1 MVLFIVSMFFVY
13 MLTQPAIYVKIF
25 SDLTATSHL
34 PYGYVISNFSCT
46 ALIPL
51 LIPNTPYSNLP
62 KASYVEQAMTGMLLG
77 DGSLVKNYKRGGT
90 YFKFAQGET
99 HLDYLNHVFSLFK
112 NWGVVLMDAPSQGHY
127 NIKGA
132 VHTWYQFS
140 TQSLTFLRPE

>member
-1 MVLFIVSMFFVY
+1 MD
-13 MLTQPAIYVKIF
+13 MLTQPAIYVKFF

-77 DGSLVKNYKRGGT
+77 DGGLVKIYKRGGT

-112 NWGVVLMDAPSQGHY
+112 DLGGCIDGCPKFG
-127 NIKGA
+127 
-132 VHTWYQFS
+132 
-140 TQSLTFLRPE
+140 

>member
-1 MVLFIVSMFFVY
+1 

-62 KASYVEQAMTGMLLG
+62 KASYVEQAMTGFLLG
-77 DGSLVKNYKRGGT
+77 DGVLVKKYKRQRRVEELILNSLKV
-90 YFKFAQGET
+90 KFC
-99 HLDYLNHVFSLFK
+99 
-112 NWGVVLMDAPSQGHY
+112 
-127 NIKGA
+127 
-132 VHTWYQFS
+132 
-140 TQSLTFLRPE
+140 LRP